1 MTILHTKH
9 LDMPAIGLGTW
20 PMKGAEC
27 EGAIETA
34 LGMGYRHIDTAEMY
48 GNEVEV
54 GRALAASATP
64 RADIFLT
71 SKGWCDKPDGPSL
84 RAACEAS
91 LERLRTPYLD
101 LYLIHWPSPQ
111 LNLASALEGLA
122 RIRAD
127 GLARAVGVANFPP
140 GLLGA
145 ALALGIAPLACTQ
158 VEHHPLLPQA
168 PLIEI
173 CAANDMVL
181 TSYSPLGKGE
191 VPAHPAFAPIAARL
205 GCTPAQVALAWA
217 LAQGPVSVIPKA
229 ASAAR
234 QAENLGAAAITLLAA
249 DLAEIGAIKTRRR
262 FVNPS
267 FAPDWAA

>member
-1 MTILHTKH
+1 MSILTTKH
-9 LDMPAIGLGTW
+9 MAMPAIGLGTW

-27 EGAIETA
+27 EAAIATA
-34 LGMGYRHIDTAEMY
+34 LTMGYRHIDTAEMY

-54 GRALAASATP
+54 GRALAATRVP

-71 SKGWCDKPDGPSL
+71 SKGWWDKPDGPSL

-111 LNLASALEGLA
+111 LDLASAMEGLA
-122 RIRAD
+122 RIQAD

-140 GLLGA
+140 GMLRA
-145 ALALGIAPLACTQ
+145 ALALSITPLACNQ
-158 VEHHPLLPQA
+158 VEHHPLLPQG
-168 PLIEI
+168 PLLEI

-181 TSYSPLGKGE
+181 TSYSPLGRGE

-205 GCTPAQVALAWA
+205 GRTPAQVVLAWA
-217 LAQGPVSVIPKA
+217 LAQGEVAVIPKA
-229 ASAAR
+229 AGAAR
-234 QAENLGAAAITLLAA
+234 QAENLGAADITLTAE
-249 DLAEIGAIKTRRR
+249 DLATIDAIHDRRR